1 MSRLHQIA
9 RNLRRR
15 QTVSE
20 EKLWRALRGRRFEC
34 RKFRRQHPIAGY
46 IVDFACIEARLVIEV
61 DGETHSTPGEVRRD
75 LERTQAIEAAG
86 YMVVRVSNHEV
97 RTNMPSVL
105 DTIWLE
111 LNRTAS
117 P

>member
-1 MSRLHQIA
+1 MARLHQIA

-20 EKLWRALRGRRFEC
+20 DKLWRALRGRRFDG

-75 LERTQAIEAAG
+75 HERTQAIEAAG
-86 YMVVRVSNHEV
+86 YMVVRVANHEV

-111 LNRTAS
+111 LNRMAS